1 MIRKLFLAISTRKP
15 LSLSIPPVD
24 HFEAHSEAIAV
35 HGSGIC
41 NFIAMEYYLGILNRT
56 YLVSGFKNGIGG
68 ARVFGVMGNPGY
80 MSPETAGDP
89 QTYVN
94 QALLKQY
101 ENVSFDSPS
110 FLTLDSA
117 NFFYPMKDVASVST
131 DMTRKW
137 GMGNVRYSGRI
148 VIGLTNKTKR
158 ELILLGLQDVQNAAN
173 VLKDLI

>member
-15 LSLSIPPVD
+15 LSLSNPAVD
-24 HFEAHSEAIAV
+24 HFEAVVV

-80 MSPETAGDP
+80 MSPETAADP
-89 QTYVN
+89 QTYVSPT
-94 QALLKQY
+94 LSKQY
-101 ENVSFDSPS
+101 GNVSFDSPS

-117 NFFYPMKDVASVST
+117 NFFYPMKDVAFVS
-131 DMTRKW
+131 DRYDAE
-137 GMGNVRYSGRI
+137 MGYG
-148 VIGLTNKTKR
+148 
-158 ELILLGLQDVQNAAN
+158 
-173 VLKDLI
+173 